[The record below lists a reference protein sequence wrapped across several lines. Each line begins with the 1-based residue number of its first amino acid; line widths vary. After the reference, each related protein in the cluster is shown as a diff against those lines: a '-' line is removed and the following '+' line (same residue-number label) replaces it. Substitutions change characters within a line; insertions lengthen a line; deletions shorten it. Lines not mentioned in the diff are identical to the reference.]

1 MGVDIHVVTY
11 PHGED
16 LSVGKAKLHRAAEN
30 RRYRPPSAGPS
41 GEKLYLNVFM
51 LGALCKTIWREKID
65 VIHAHNYEGALI
77 GFFGKLL
84 TGPALISQSVSLL
97 AGGFARLRLYLPR
110 F

>member
-51 LGALCKTIWREKID
+51 LGALCKTIWRGKID

-77 GFFGKLL
+77 GLFGELV
-84 TGPALISQSVSLL
+84 TRRPLIHQSVSLV
-97 AGGFARLRLYLPR
+97 ADEFERYPVI
-110 F
+110 